1 MKLVSSFSIID
12 LEGGGHLEK
21 KNITLTMVV
30 GFVGNGERRYQ
41 QHQRTFKDV
50 VSVIGSLFVGATQ
63 QCVCSINVNE

>member
-21 KNITLTMVV
+21 KHYFNY
-30 GFVGNGERRYQ
+30 GGRFRRKW
-41 QHQRTFKDV
+41 RTKIPTTPKNVKDV